1 MTVSLL
7 RDNDAAE
14 MDSVKLYDE
23 TARCTRLLVRSRGAV
38 HKDTFVVRLEYGERC
53 SGVALTV
60 KVANALDATLQKRNP
75 GWPPVDIEISPG
87 VVAGSYAPGCT
98 YANDSFAE
106 RDSLVWSDIEETSK
120 RKKEAGRQKRNNQN
134 YSDYRGQ

>member
-23 TARCTRLLVRSRGAV
+23 TARFTRLLVQSCGAV
-38 HKDTFVVRLEYGERC
+38 HKDTFVVRLEYGERR
-53 SGVALTV
+53 SGVALTA

-87 VVAGSYAPGCT
+87 VVTGSYAPGCT
-98 YANDSFAE
+98 YAYDSFAE
-106 RDSLVWSDIEETSK
+106 RDSLVWTYIEETSK
-120 RKKEAGRQKRNNQN
+120 GKK
-134 YSDYRGQ
+134 